1 MVCLVNLELLL
12 ITGMLY
18 KLPEWTTLGNYVSI
32 YLSIC
37 LSVCLSIYLS
47 MYLCIY
53 LSIYLSNINRLAN

>member
-37 LSVCLSIYLS
+37 LSVCLSIYL
-47 MYLCIY
+47 CIY
-53 LSIYLSNINRLAN
+53 VSIYPSICLI

>member
-32 YLSIC
+32 YLSIR
-37 LSVCLSIYLS
+37 LSVCLSIYLF
-47 MYLCIY
+47 IY
-53 LSIYLSNINRLAN
+53 VSIYPSICLI